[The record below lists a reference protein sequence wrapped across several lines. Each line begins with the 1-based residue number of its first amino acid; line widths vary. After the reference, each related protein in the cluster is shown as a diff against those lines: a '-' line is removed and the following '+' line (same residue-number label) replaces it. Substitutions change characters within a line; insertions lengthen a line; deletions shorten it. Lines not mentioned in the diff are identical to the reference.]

1 MIKHE
6 KMFLYLL
13 ELLAKHDKE
22 LCMFMLRSTS
32 FTSYYNLN
40 EMIKMISHNI
50 FKVLSKNVNK
60 SEIFVSMVGGTKD
73 SIDKDQES
81 ICISHVDAMLNV
93 YEELMSVCKIKW
105 SMTSTYRSK
114 LCLIPR
120 FKLNFC

>member
-1 MIKHE
+1 
-6 KMFLYLL
+6 
-13 ELLAKHDKE
+13 
-22 LCMFMLRSTS
+22 
-32 FTSYYNLN
+32 
-40 EMIKMISHNI
+40 MIKMISHNI
-50 FKVLSKNVNK
+50 FKLLSKNVNK